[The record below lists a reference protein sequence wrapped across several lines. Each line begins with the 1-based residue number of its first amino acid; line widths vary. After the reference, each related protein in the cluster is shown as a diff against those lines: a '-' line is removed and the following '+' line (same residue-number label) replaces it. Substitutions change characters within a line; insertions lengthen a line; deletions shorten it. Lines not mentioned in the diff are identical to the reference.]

1 MKAVIWPKY
10 GPPDVLELRQI
21 DKPIPGD
28 KEVLIKIIAATV
40 FAGDCEMR
48 RFDFPVSFWLPLR
61 IAFGLFKP
69 RAKIL
74 GQEFSGQIEAV
85 GVKVTKFNIGD
96 TVFGPTDM
104 HFGAYAEYLCL
115 PQTNPMTTKPSKMT
129 HEEAATVPVG
139 GLNALHF
146 LRKAHIKHGQKI
158 LINGA
163 GGGIG
168 TYAVQ
173 IAKELGA
180 EVTAVDSTAKLDMLR
195 SIGADHVID
204 YTRQDFTQNGVS
216 YDVIIDV
223 VGESPFSRSIKSLQP
238 GGRYIL
244 GNPRLPGMIK
254 GLWTSITSNKKVIIA
269 LTPYKTEDLI
279 FLKNLIDSGK
289 IKSVI
294 DRRFPL
300 EQIVEAHRYVETGQ
314 KIGNVVITICEP
326 TFQT

>member
-1 MKAVIWPKY
+1 
-10 GPPDVLELRQI
+10 
-21 DKPIPGD
+21 
-28 KEVLIKIIAATV
+28 
-40 FAGDCEMR
+40 
-48 RFDFPVSFWLPLR
+48 
-61 IAFGLFKP
+61 
-69 RAKIL
+69 
-74 GQEFSGQIEAV
+74 
-85 GVKVTKFNIGD
+85 
-96 TVFGPTDM
+96 M

-146 LRKAHIKHGQKI
+146 LKKAHIKHGQKI

>member
-1 MKAVIWPKY
+1 
-10 GPPDVLELRQI
+10 
-21 DKPIPGD
+21 
-28 KEVLIKIIAATV
+28 
-40 FAGDCEMR
+40 
-48 RFDFPVSFWLPLR
+48 
-61 IAFGLFKP
+61 
-69 RAKIL
+69 
-74 GQEFSGQIEAV
+74 
-85 GVKVTKFNIGD
+85 
-96 TVFGPTDM
+96 
-104 HFGAYAEYLCL
+104 
-115 PQTNPMTTKPSKMT
+115 
-129 HEEAATVPVG
+129 
-139 GLNALHF
+139 
-146 LRKAHIKHGQKI
+146 
-158 LINGA
+158 
-163 GGGIG
+163 
-168 TYAVQ
+168 
-173 IAKELGA
+173 
-180 EVTAVDSTAKLDMLR
+180 
-195 SIGADHVID
+195 VID